1 MTRKQKRLTLIV
13 VALAL
18 FGSAVGL
25 IGYALRG
32 NISYFRSP
40 SALLKRPIAAGVVF
54 NLGGLVEK
62 GSVVRKDSMHA
73 VFVITD
79 KRRDVKVV
87 YSSDEPLPD
96 LFREGQGVIATGS
109 LNKNGVFLSTK
120 VLAKHDERY
129 MPRQV
134 AEALKKQGLWKGTIP
149 KAAAGE
155 AK

>member
-1 MTRKQKRLTLIV
+1 MTRKQKRLTLII
-13 VALAL
+13 VALSL
-18 FGSAVGL
+18 FGTAVGL
-25 IGYALRG
+25 VGYELRG

-40 SALLKRPIAAGVVF
+40 TALLKHPIASGTVF
-54 NLGGLVEK
+54 NLGGLVKK
-62 GSVVRKDSMHA
+62 GSLVRKDSMHA

-79 KRRDVKVV
+79 KRNNVKVV

-96 LFREGQGVIATGS
+96 LFREGQGVIATGA
-109 LNKNGVFLSTK
+109 LNKNGVFMSNK

-149 KAAAGE
+149 KASAGAA
-155 AK
+155 K